1 MYGDQS
7 REFVLISVNIGP
19 CPKRG
24 GGELPY
30 KRNGDARRL
39 ALGCKLQLLV
49 SLRVFGI
56 ESLYICPFKYRL
68 VLCIKKFAKNALT
81 VTTEKSPLGF
91 SLELGPHPHWSSLEV
106 YFEFADEHPR
116 HFYIGVPPPPGG
128 RAWMHIRG
136 YKTIK
141 SKFSHAKEFQQF
153 LVQMPDFPLMGK
165 LKKKIMFKSTDMH
178 FSQSYVCYA
187 ISSGDSPGKSCSFDR
202 NSGLEGYFRDS
213 GFDQNTVRDSGK
225 RELYHI
231 LTDKGTLQ
239 IPGKRDSPKFKRG
252 MRGMRDYFL
261 PYLGIRGSVRLS
273 GRCES
278 PSSALSVPC

>member
-24 GGELPY
+24 GKELPY

-68 VLCIKKFAKNALT
+68 VLCIKKFTKNALT

-116 HFYIGVPPPPGG
+116 HFYIGVPPPP
-128 RAWMHIRG
+128 RG
-136 YKTIK
+136 AGLDAYK
-141 SKFSHAKEFQQF
+141 
-153 LVQMPDFPLMGK
+153 
-165 LKKKIMFKSTDMH
+165 
-178 FSQSYVCYA
+178 
-187 ISSGDSPGKSCSFDR
+187 
-202 NSGLEGYFRDS
+202 
-213 GFDQNTVRDSGK
+213 
-225 RELYHI
+225 
-231 LTDKGTLQ
+231 
-239 IPGKRDSPKFKRG
+239 
-252 MRGMRDYFL
+252 
-261 PYLGIRGSVRLS
+261 RL
-273 GRCES
+273 
-278 PSSALSVPC
+278 

>member
-1 MYGDQS
+1 
-7 REFVLISVNIGP
+7 
-19 CPKRG
+19 
-24 GGELPY
+24 
-30 KRNGDARRL
+30 
-39 ALGCKLQLLV
+39 
-49 SLRVFGI
+49 
-56 ESLYICPFKYRL
+56 
-68 VLCIKKFAKNALT
+68 
-81 VTTEKSPLGF
+81 
-91 SLELGPHPHWSSLEV
+91 
-106 YFEFADEHPR
+106 
-116 HFYIGVPPPPGG
+116 
-128 RAWMHIRG
+128 MHIRG

-165 LKKKIMFKSTDMH
+165 LNKKIMFKSTDMH
-178 FSQSYVCYA
+178 FSQSSVCYA
-187 ISSGDSPGKSCSFDR
+187 ISTGDSPGKSCSFDR

-252 MRGMRDYFL
+252 MRGMRDFFL

-273 GRCES
+273 GKCES